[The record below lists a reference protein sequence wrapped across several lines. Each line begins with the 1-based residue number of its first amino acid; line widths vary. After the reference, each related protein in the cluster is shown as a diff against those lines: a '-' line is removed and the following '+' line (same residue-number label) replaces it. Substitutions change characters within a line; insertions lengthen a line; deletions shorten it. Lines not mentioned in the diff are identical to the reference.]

1 MDFKD
6 YYQTLGVARDASAD
20 DIKKAF
26 RKLARKYHPDVSK
39 EPGAEARMKEINEA
53 NAVLSDPEKRALYDQ
68 MGSGHQQG
76 QPFQPQPG
84 WDSNFEF
91 SGADAADSSDFF
103 ASLFGRAG
111 GARRSGAYR
120 MRGEDH
126 HAKVDIDLQDAYR
139 GARRTISLRRPRVNE
154 HGQVV
159 LDDHTLE
166 VHIPKGV
173 KEGQHIR
180 LSGQGAP
187 GEGGAPAGDLY
198 LEIRFTPDARY
209 RIDGRDVHET
219 VPVTPWEAALG
230 GPIEVPTPSGPV
242 TLTVP
247 AGSQTGRKLRL
258 KSRGIPGDPPG
269 DLYVVLEVVLP
280 PADNDTA
287 RRLYETMARDLH
299 FDPRRTAGA

>member
-68 MGSGHQQG
+68 MGSAHQPG
-76 QPFQPQPG
+76 QPFQPSPG

-126 HAKVDIDLQDAYR
+126 HARVDIELQDAYQ
-139 GARRTISLRRPRVNE
+139 GARRTISLRRPRVA
-154 HGQVV
+154 GCLRLGAKV
-159 LDDHTLE
+159 LGPPAWNPDFNSADL
-166 VHIPKGV
+166 PMLL
-173 KEGQHIR
+173 R
-180 LSGQGAP
+180 LADVPS
-187 GEGGAPAGDLY
+187 
-198 LEIRFTPDARY
+198 RY
-209 RIDGRDVHET
+209 RHHL
-219 VPVTPWEAALG
+219 LG
-230 GPIEVPTPSGPV
+230 
-242 TLTVP
+242 
-247 AGSQTGRKLRL
+247 A
-258 KSRGIPGDPPG
+258 
-269 DLYVVLEVVLP
+269 
-280 PADNDTA
+280 
-287 RRLYETMARDLH
+287 
-299 FDPRRTAGA
+299 